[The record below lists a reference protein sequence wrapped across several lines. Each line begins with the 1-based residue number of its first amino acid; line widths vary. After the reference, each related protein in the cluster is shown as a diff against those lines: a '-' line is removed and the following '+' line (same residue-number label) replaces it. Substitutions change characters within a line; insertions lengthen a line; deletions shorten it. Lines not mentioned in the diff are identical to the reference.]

1 MKQIW
6 LCKRDMAVLPQKEAL
21 MASPFASLAFAQG
34 ILDRSKTVTG
44 FYHPLHLIYAQEE
57 PASTTQT
64 LELQYKVDLTLQAPQ
79 QKNAHQPEKTAEK
92 AVESRTERL
101 VERIVREKVRME
113 RSIIRQTVP
122 TIQQHC
128 HTTVQAAL
136 ARRAAF
142 LQGPMAQAKALEEAA
157 MRRQKPHAPAELRYA
172 QVLQRNQAAGLTASP
187 KAPIERQAFP
197 PARSSIAVQNE
208 QREQESQDGSWIFR
222 KEAELRPLQAPVEAA
237 LTLHPEAKDDASG
250 NIQQTSRQREAEMQA
265 KRMQQE
271 HMREGASDKQNE
283 NVRAAAK
290 QAEHM
295 QKEASR
301 QAEEMQKEA
310 SRQAEKIQ
318 KEAAGEAKRIRTEA
332 AQQAAHIKTEA
343 ERPQE
348 AKKTHAAQQ
357 LEEGRKLA
365 AQQRIEEERPETPK
379 QAEDTRRGE
388 QASDIHKQ
396 GVQLPSRQENRP
408 DQAEGIHETVTSVKP
423 ADAADSAQETE
434 TAFAGGLAEVPSQM
448 QTPSPQAELTYNQS
462 LPENDAAMQ
471 TMPAEKTNRGGTEA
485 HVSQNRQA
493 SQQTEKQQ
501 GLASAL
507 SHQDVAIKREPDA
520 QASDSNAKKTV
531 VAVNKAE
538 GSKQAPNSA
547 VTANAAQAEAA
558 QAPDVRLE
566 EEAETAVQ
574 AGKEQE
580 AIGQKSAGQETPSV
594 PMAAGRAE
602 GQAGHSALEIP
613 AEMIHQ
619 QTESL
624 SSPALEAG
632 MRAAETVV
640 EILEAKSK
648 QEKRAV
654 APSAQEQR
662 TTAPEQVIPAA
673 RLNQDAAPETG
684 SIDGSSKNASG
695 VRQQAAATP
704 PMAVGP
710 AQGQAE
716 RSSLEIPAEMV
727 HQQAG
732 VEEQS
737 ILAAGPVL
745 EPNMAPAQ
753 NATLFYGPEQGQT
766 TQPVYD
772 PAVAGATRAQEAGKK
787 QGVVPAAQLAR
798 PDTSPKA
805 ARVQQG
811 HPNGSPAG
819 QSEELAQPGDVPAI
833 AQAPSRPVAEQ
844 FARAPQVQTLQ
855 YAAPPQQGL
864 EGVMT
869 PWHRELQTGTNA
881 AFYQHPA
888 MGGSPLQTGGTI
900 TPVSR
905 PLNSVQTPESMMG
918 FQRATV
924 GESPQLY
931 RNRAMMAQSQP
942 LTYAAPAQQ
951 NTDNRGRASA
961 VKPKPQASTS
971 QATYEESPYV
981 QSLPGWARDF
991 LRDSFH
997 NADGGAK
1004 ASMGASGTVDRNSQK
1019 PTGTAAPVHVGK
1031 PEMAEQMVWS
1041 APGYAGPAAKMTH
1054 KKKEQPQEQ
1063 PPLRFSDTEIK
1074 RMANQVYGIIQ
1085 DRLKRDQRRLGL

>member
-57 PASTTQT
+57 PAGTAQT

-122 TIQQHC
+122 TIQQHY

-301 QAEEMQKEA
+301 QAE
-310 SRQAEKIQ
+310 KIQ

-348 AKKTHAAQQ
+348 AKETHTVQQ
-357 LEEGRKLA
+357 LEEGRKPA

-379 QAEDTRRGE
+379 QAEGTRRGE
-388 QASDIHKQ
+388 QASGIHNQ
-396 GVQLPSRQENRP
+396 EAHLPSRQENRP

-448 QTPSPQAELTYNQS
+448 QTPPPQAELTYNQS

-520 QASDSNAKKTV
+520 QASDSNAKKTI
-531 VAVNKAE
+531 VAANKAE

-547 VTANAAQAEAA
+547 ITENAAQAETA

-602 GQAGHSALEIP
+602 GQAGHSSLEIP

-640 EILEAKSK
+640 EILEAKTK

-654 APSAQEQR
+654 APSALEQR
-662 TTAPEQVIPAA
+662 AATPERATPTARLSQGTAPEA
-673 RLNQDAAPETG
+673 G
-684 SIDGSSKNASG
+684 SIDKGSKNASG
-695 VRQQAAATP
+695 AHQQSAATP

-727 HQQAG
+727 YQQVGA
-732 VEEQS
+732 EEQP
-737 ILAAGPVL
+737 ILASEPVL

-772 PAVAGATRAQEAGKK
+772 SGAVGAIRAQEAGKK
-787 QGVVPAAQLAR
+787 QGVVPAAQVAR
-798 PDTSPKA
+798 PDTSAKA

-811 HPNGSPAG
+811 YPNGSPAG

-918 FQRATV
+918 FQRAVV

-951 NTDNRGRASA
+951 NTAARGGASA

-1085 DRLKRDQRRLGL
+1085 DLSLIHI

>member
-57 PASTTQT
+57 PAGTAQT

-122 TIQQHC
+122 TIQQHY

-301 QAEEMQKEA
+301 QAE
-310 SRQAEKIQ
+310 KIQ

-348 AKKTHAAQQ
+348 AKETHTVQQ
-357 LEEGRKLA
+357 LEEGRKPA

-379 QAEDTRRGE
+379 QAEGTRRGE
-388 QASDIHKQ
+388 QASGIHNQ
-396 GVQLPSRQENRP
+396 EAHLPSRQENRP

-434 TAFAGGLAEVPSQM
+434 NAFAGGLAEVPSQM
-448 QTPSPQAELTYNQS
+448 QTPLPQAELTYNQS

-640 EILEAKSK
+640 EILEAKTK

-662 TTAPEQVIPAA
+662 AATPERATPTARLSQGTAPEA
-673 RLNQDAAPETG
+673 G
-684 SIDGSSKNASG
+684 SIDKGSKNASG
-695 VRQQAAATP
+695 VHPQAAPIP

-710 AQGQAE
+710 AEGQAE
-716 RSSLEIPAEMV
+716 RFSLEPPAEMV

-772 PAVAGATRAQEAGKK
+772 PAVEGATRAQEAGKK
-787 QGVVPAAQLAR
+787 QGVVPAAQVAR
-798 PDTSPKA
+798 ADTSPKA
-805 ARVQQG
+805 AQVQQEP
-811 HPNGSPAG
+811 PNGSQAG
-819 QSEELAQPGDVPAI
+819 QSEEPAQPGDVVAI

-864 EGVMT
+864 EGVMS

-905 PLNSVQTPESMMG
+905 PLSSVQIPESMMG
-918 FQRATV
+918 FQRAMA

-951 NTDNRGRASA
+951 STDNRGRASA
-961 VKPKPQASTS
+961 AKPKPQAGTN

-1004 ASMGASGTVDRNSQK
+1004 ASVNASSTAGGNSQK

>member
-122 TIQQHC
+122 TIQQHY

-250 NIQQTSRQREAEMQA
+250 NMQQTSRQREAEMQA

-301 QAEEMQKEA
+301 QAE
-310 SRQAEKIQ
+310 KIQ

-348 AKKTHAAQQ
+348 AKETHAAQQ

-448 QTPSPQAELTYNQS
+448 QTPPQQAELTYNQS

-558 QAPDVRLE
+558 QAPDVRFE

-624 SSPALEAG
+624 SIPALEAG

-640 EILEAKSK
+640 ETLEAKTK

-684 SIDGSSKNASG
+684 SIDVGSKNASG

-704 PMAVGP
+704 PMAVRP

-727 HQQAG
+727 YQQAG
-732 VEEQS
+732 AEEQP

-772 PAVAGATRAQEAGKK
+772 SGTVRAIRAQEAGQK
-787 QGVVPAAQLAR
+787 QGVVPAAQVAR

-918 FQRATV
+918 FQRAAV

-951 NTDNRGRASA
+951 STDNRGRASA
-961 VKPKPQASTS
+961 AKPKPQAGTN

-1004 ASMGASGTVDRNSQK
+1004 ASVNASSTAGGNSQK